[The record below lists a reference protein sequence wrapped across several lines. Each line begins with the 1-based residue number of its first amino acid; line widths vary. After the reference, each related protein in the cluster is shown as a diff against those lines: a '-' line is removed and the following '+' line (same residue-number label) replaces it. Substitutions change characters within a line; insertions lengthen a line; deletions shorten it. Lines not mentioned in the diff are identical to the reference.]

1 MEPEWRFTADFHTHT
16 FHSDGTS
23 SALENA
29 WAAKRA
35 GLSTVGIADHGPASI
50 GRGVPRRDWARVLA
64 EVIAAE
70 KQTGVEVLFGCE
82 ANVVTL
88 DGELDVPEDV
98 RKAMD
103 IVLCGLHRA
112 VIPRDLT
119 GLRLIAQ
126 NVARV
131 LTKGQAEKARV
142 DNTKALV
149 EAVNRND
156 IDIITHP
163 GLKMDIDT
171 AELAR
176 ACAKRGT
183 ALEISAGH
191 SYMTEDFVQIAARQG
206 VMFTIGSD
214 AHRARDVGNLSRGA
228 RIARSA
234 GLDARRVLNAVEV
247 VGDGPPNYE
256 RDWQTT
262 RDLLKSHAYQGV
274 GEP

>member
-126 NVARV
+126 NVVPV
-131 LTKGQAEKARV
+131 LIKGQAEKARV

>member
-1 MEPEWRFTADFHTHT
+1 M
-16 FHSDGTS
+16 
-23 SALENA
+23 LENA
-29 WAAKRA
+29 WAARRA

-50 GRGVPRRDWARVLA
+50 GRGVPRRDWSRVLA
-64 EVIAAE
+64 ETMAAGQ
-70 KQTGVEVLFGCE
+70 QTGVEVLFGCE
-82 ANVVTL
+82 ANVVSL

-112 VIPRDLT
+112 VIPRDLS
-119 GLRLIAQ
+119 GLRLVAE
-126 NVARV
+126 NVIPA
-131 LTKGQAEKARV
+131 LTRKQAEKTRA

-176 ACAKRGT
+176 ACARTGT

-191 SYMTEDFVQIAARQG
+191 PYMTEDFVRIAARRG
-206 VMFTIGSD
+206 ALFTIGSD
-214 AHRARDVGNLSRGA
+214 AHRPSDVGNLERGA
-228 RIARSA
+228 RVARGA
-234 GLDARRVLNAVEV
+234 GLDPSRVLNVREV
-247 VGDGPPNYE
+247 TTLGPPNYD
-256 RDWQTT
+256 RDWQAT
-262 RDLLKSHAYQGV
+262 RDMLKSHACLG
-274 GEP
+274 GGGR